1 VRLVTVYFDDVIL
14 DERNRDFR
22 LADRRAIKLEQ
33 RFAATHCL
41 EIRILH
47 VEHAVIGEQVRDRL
61 AFAVRDVPAI
71 AGGQLLNL
79 VAILQLLNPLID

>member
-1 VRLVTVYFDDVIL
+1 MRLITVHFDDVIL
-14 DERNRDFR
+14 DEGDRDFR
-22 LADRRAIKLEQ
+22 LAHRRAIKLEQ
-33 RFAATHCL
+33 RFAPAYCL

-71 AGGQLLNL
+71 AGGQLLDL
-79 VAILQLLNPLID
+79 VAILQLLNSLFD